1 MPLYALGFYPNIIW
15 YQGQKPSSTAS
26 LHEALSVEI
35 IAFDTEDVIRTSG
48 GDNGGGD
55 WGEIDP

>member
-1 MPLYALGFYPNIIW
+1 MKETYEDAKMEVI
-15 YQGQKPSSTAS
+15 T
-26 LHEALSVEI
+26 
-35 IAFDTEDVIRTSG
+35 FDQEDVITASP

>member
-1 MPLYALGFYPNIIW
+1 MKEKYEEV
-15 YQGQKPSSTAS
+15 K
-26 LHEALSVEI
+26 VEI
-35 IAFDTEDVIRTSG
+35 IAFESKDVIITS